1 MIRQNYFEAAA
12 YQFVNTQLNFP
23 ETQILDKSA
32 NIINGQRTIKVSL
45 IGKEVPQDSIAMI
58 ESRLPQYG
66 LGGTRLLISQGYGQ
80 NNIDINSL
88 NSMMFQDIY
97 KDNQQKIER
106 QNRCIDSLLAV
117 VEHCRQYDS
126 IGIAIAPELKVL
138 FPKVKE
144 IAISQMIFSDID
156 SSRLDTVTTA
166 ITRYSHPLNQEEEKQ
181 FQKWL
186 EARIGAKSIYVLN
199 EN

>member
-1 MIRQNYFEAAA
+1 
-12 YQFVNTQLNFP
+12 
-23 ETQILDKSA
+23 
-32 NIINGQRTIKVSL
+32 
-45 IGKEVPQDSIAMI
+45 MI

-156 SSRLDTVTTA
+156 SSRL
-166 ITRYSHPLNQEEEKQ
+166 
-181 FQKWL
+181 
-186 EARIGAKSIYVLN
+186 RIQ
-199 EN
+199 

>member
-1 MIRQNYFEAAA
+1 
-12 YQFVNTQLNFP
+12 
-23 ETQILDKSA
+23 
-32 NIINGQRTIKVSL
+32 
-45 IGKEVPQDSIAMI
+45 
-58 ESRLPQYG
+58 
-66 LGGTRLLISQGYGQ
+66 
-80 NNIDINSL
+80 
-88 NSMMFQDIY
+88 MMFQDIY